1 MAVETRPSERVF
13 GAAIRRKEDPKLI
26 TGNGYYLD
34 DVVLPGMKH
43 VAILRSPHGHAR
55 IDRLDTSAAL
65 QMPGVSHIFTGQDLV
80 DAGVGNVP
88 CGWIIPSLIIP
99 PHPAMAVSEVHYQG
113 DAVAAV
119 VADTPAQAEDAME
132 AIVVEYS
139 TLPAVVD
146 AEAAAQPGAP
156 QIHEEVPENK
166 LFTWNISGGDVDGA
180 FRDAHRVVKERI
192 VNQRLIPNAIEPR
205 GVVVQYGTFT
215 GEMTLWTS
223 TQIPHLVRL
232 LLALTMGI
240 SEQNIRVIAPDVG
253 GAFGSKLYLYP
264 EEIIMALIGKQTGV
278 PVKWIP
284 TRSED
289 YISTTHGRDHIEYA
303 EFAVQ
308 EDGTITGVRV
318 TTYANLGAYLSTFA
332 PGIPTILYGLMLSG
346 VYKIPNIAC
355 TVYGMTTNT
364 TMVDAYR
371 GAGRPEAIFIMERM
385 MDRVA
390 GELDMDPAEI
400 RRRNFIPTDAFPFD
414 TATGLTYDS
423 GDYAPALDK
432 ALQLIKYDDLRAQQR
447 EAAGAGS
454 SSTQTSYLG
463 IGISTYVEICGLAPS
478 QVMGAVG
485 AGAGGWESADV
496 RVHPTGKVTVLSGAC
511 WHGQG
516 HDTGFSQIVS
526 DQLGIPVEDIDV
538 VHGDTGRI
546 QFGIGTFGSRSA
558 TVGGVAVY
566 NSVQKVK
573 DKVRKIAA
581 HLLEAAE
588 EDVVYEDG
596 KAFVKGSPQSAKGF
610 AEIAL
615 AAYLAHNYPA
625 DLEPGLEATTFY
637 DPSNFTFPFGTH
649 ICVVE
654 VDGETGKVKILQYLG
669 VDDCGEVIN
678 PLLKD
683 GQVHGGIAQGIG
695 QALYEGAVYNDDGT
709 LLTGSMAD
717 YGIPTINELPM
728 YQTGETVTASPVNP
742 MGIKGIGEA
751 GTIAS
756 TPCIVNGVID
766 ALRPLGITHIDMPLT
781 PDRVWQA
788 IQQAKGAQA

>member
-1 MAVETRPSERVF
+1 MVVESHPSERVF

-26 TGNGYYLD
+26 TGSGTYVD
-34 DVVLPGMKH
+34 DVVLPGMQH

-65 QMPGVSHIFTGQDLV
+65 QLPGVSHVFTGRDLV
-80 DAGVGNVP
+80 DANVGNVP
-88 CGWIIPSLIIP
+88 CGWIIPSLIVP
-99 PHPAMAVSEVHYQG
+99 QHPAIAVDTVRYQG

-119 VADTPAQAEDAME
+119 VADTPAHAEDALE
-132 AIVVEYS
+132 AIEVKY
-139 TLPAVVD
+139 TPLPTVVD
-146 AEAAAQPGAP
+146 AEAAAEPRAP
-156 QIHEEVPENK
+156 QIHEEVPGNK
-166 LFTWNISGGDVDGA
+166 LFTWNMSGGDVDSA
-180 FRDAHRVVKERI
+180 FRDAHRVIKQRI
-192 VNQRLIPNAIEPR
+192 VNQRLIPNPIEPR
-205 GVVVQYGTFT
+205 GVVAQYGAFT
-215 GEMTLWTS
+215 GEMTMWTS

-232 LLALTMGI
+232 LLALTVDVP
-240 SEQNIRVIAPDVG
+240 EQNIRVISPDVG
-253 GAFGSKLYLYP
+253 GAFGCKLYLYP
-264 EEIIMALIGKQTGV
+264 EEIIMAFIAKQTGV
-278 PVKWIP
+278 PVKWLP

-289 YISTTHGRDHIEYA
+289 YVSTTHGRDHIEYA

-308 EDGTITGVRV
+308 DDGTITAVRV

-332 PGIPTILYGLMLSG
+332 PGIPTILYGLMLGG
-346 VYKIPNIAC
+346 VYKIPNISC

-371 GAGRPEAIFIMERM
+371 GAGRPEAIFIVERM

-390 GELDMDPAEI
+390 AELGLDPVEI
-400 RRRNFIPTDAFPFD
+400 RRRNFIPADAFPFD

-423 GDYAPALDK
+423 GNYRAALDR
-432 ALQLIKYDDLRAQQR
+432 ALQRFNYEELRRRQR
-447 EAAGAGS
+447 DAAEHGR
-454 SSTQTSYLG
+454 YLG
-463 IGISTYVEICGLAPS
+463 IGVCSYVEMCGLAPS

-485 AGAGGWESADV
+485 AGAGGWESAEV

-516 HDTGFSQIVS
+516 HDTGFAQIVS
-526 DQLGIPVEDIDV
+526 DQLGIPMEDIEV

-558 TVGGVAVY
+558 SVGGIAVY
-566 NSVQKVK
+566 NGVQAIK

-596 KAFVKGSPQSAKGF
+596 KAFVKGSPQSAKSF
-610 AEIAL
+610 ADVAL
-615 AAYLAHNYPA
+615 AAYLAHNYPP
-625 DLEPGLEATTFY
+625 DLEPGLDVTNFY

-649 ICVVE
+649 LCLVE
-654 VDGETGKVKILQYLG
+654 VDGQTGQVQVLQYLA

-695 QALYEGAVYNDDGT
+695 QALYEAAVYSDDGT
-709 LLTGSMAD
+709 LLTSSMAD
-717 YGIPTINELPM
+717 YGIPTMGELPM
-728 YQTGETVTASPVNP
+728 YTTDQTITASPVNP
-742 MGIKGIGEA
+742 LGIKGIGEA

-756 TPCIVNGVID
+756 TPCIVNGVMD
-766 ALRPLGITHIDMPLT
+766 ALRPLGITHIDMPLS
-781 PDRVWQA
+781 PERVWQA
-788 IQQAKGAQA
+788 IQQAKGARA

>member
-1 MAVETRPSERVF
+1 MVVESRPSERVF

-26 TGNGYYLD
+26 TGSGTYVD
-34 DVVLPGMKH
+34 DVVLPGMQH

-65 QMPGVSHIFTGQDLV
+65 QLPGVSHIFTGQDLV

-88 CGWIIPSLIIP
+88 CGWVIPDLIIP
-99 PHPAMAVSEVHYQG
+99 EHTALAVDTVRYQG

-119 VADTPAQAEDAME
+119 VADTPAHAEDALE
-132 AIVVEYS
+132 AIEVEY
-139 TLPAVVD
+139 TPLPAVVD
-146 AEAAAQPGAP
+146 AEAAGQPNAP
-156 QIHEEVPENK
+156 QIHDEVPGNK
-166 LFTWNISGGDVDGA
+166 LFTWSMSGGDVDHA
-180 FRDAHRVVKERI
+180 FQNAHRVVKQRL
-192 VNQRLIPNAIEPR
+192 VNQRLIPNPIEPR
-205 GVVVQYGTFT
+205 GIVAEYRTFT
-215 GEMTLWTS
+215 GELTLWSS
-223 TQIPHLVRL
+223 TQIAHLLRL
-232 LLALTMGI
+232 LLSLTLGI
-240 SEQNIRVIAPDVG
+240 SEQNIRVISPDVG
-253 GAFGSKLYLYP
+253 GAFGCKLYLYP
-264 EEIIMALIGKQTGV
+264 EEIIMAFIAKQTGV
-278 PVKWIP
+278 PVKWLP
-284 TRSED
+284 TRSEA
-289 YISTTHGRDHIEYA
+289 YVSTTHGRDHIEYA

-308 EDGTITGVRV
+308 EDGTISGVRV

-364 TMVDAYR
+364 TPVDAYR
-371 GAGRPEAIFIMERM
+371 GAGRPEAIYIVERM

-390 GELDMDPAEI
+390 AEIGIDPVEI
-400 RRRNFIPTDAFPFD
+400 RRRNFIPAEAFPFD

-423 GDYAPALDK
+423 GNYRGALDK
-432 ALQLIKYDDLRAQQR
+432 ALQTIGYEDLRRKQQEAAQQGR
-447 EAAGAGS
+447 
-454 SSTQTSYLG
+454 YLG
-463 IGISTYVEICGLAPS
+463 IGICSYVEMCGLAPS
-478 QVMGAVG
+478 QVMGEVG

-516 HDTGFSQIVS
+516 HDTGFAQIVA
-526 DQLGIPVEDIDV
+526 DELGIPMEDIEV

-558 TVGGVAVY
+558 TVGGIAVY
-566 NSVQKVK
+566 KSVQKIK

-581 HLLEAAE
+581 HLLEANE

-596 KAFVKGSPQSAKGF
+596 KAFVKGSPHAAKTF
-610 AEIAL
+610 ADVSL

-625 DLEPGLEATTFY
+625 DLEPGLEASNFY

-649 ICVVE
+649 LCVIE
-654 VDGETGKVKILQYLG
+654 VDAQTGQVHVLQYLA

-695 QALYEGAVYNDDGT
+695 QALYEAAVYSDDGT

-717 YGIPTINELPM
+717 YGIPTMGELPM
-728 YQTGETVTASPVNP
+728 YETGHTVTASPVNP
-742 MGIKGIGEA
+742 LGIKGIGEA

-756 TPCIVNGVID
+756 TPCIVNGVMD
-766 ALRPLGITHIDMPLT
+766 ALRPLGITNIDMPLT
-781 PDRVWQA
+781 PERVWQS